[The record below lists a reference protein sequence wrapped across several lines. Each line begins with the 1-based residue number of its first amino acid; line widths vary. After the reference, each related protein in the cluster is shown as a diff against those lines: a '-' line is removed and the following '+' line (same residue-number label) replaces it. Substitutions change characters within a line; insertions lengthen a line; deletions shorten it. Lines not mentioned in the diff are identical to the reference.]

1 MVLLYIPPLFNFF
14 LGSPLFFTRSL
25 RAIISAS
32 CDPIGI
38 IKGQQQG
45 ASMLFLVRWHP
56 VDVLTVSHDLRAV
69 KLDDLIGRNWLGV
82 YFFTWTLKDNILGS
96 SDWFYAILDLLESP
110 WSGLYVRKKSDR
122 FGPLAGEILH
132 SKDWVYYCLIY
143 YHTKIW

>member
-1 MVLLYIPPLFNFF
+1 MLHNTQIIGSLDPLRII
-14 LGSPLFFTRSL
+14 GSLDPLRIIIFIYTNSLFKLFFTRSL

-69 KLDDLIGRNWLGV
+69 KLDDLIGRNLLGV
-82 YFFTWTLKDNILGS
+82 YFFT
-96 SDWFYAILDLLESP
+96 
-110 WSGLYVRKKSDR
+110 
-122 FGPLAGEILH
+122 
-132 SKDWVYYCLIY
+132 
-143 YHTKIW
+143 